1 MVVLVSCELNAKQIT
16 AKHCMAEH
24 TDFYTCFIYIQIS
37 MNATLVWVGVTK
49 SVPTQSAVLC
59 VHATLDMSWIL
70 IKGHVLVNAC
80 MVQIIA
86 CAKFLSTYRH

>member
-1 MVVLVSCELNAKQIT
+1 MDVLVSCELNVKQIT
-16 AKHCMAEH
+16 AKHCMTEH
-24 TDFYTCFIYIQIS
+24 TDMLHIQIS